1 MCNYFIYMNIFFLR
15 VFNIYYYLRFI
26 EILKKNYYKWP
37 YALLFPLGVLSL
49 SINLYRVSNYLYT
62 LINIISYVHNVV

>member
-1 MCNYFIYMNIFFLR
+1 M
-15 VFNIYYYLRFI
+15 
-26 EILKKNYYKWP
+26 LKKNYFKWP
-37 YALLFPLGVLSL
+37 YAIFFPLIVLSL